1 MTFRKL
7 PGRAGAGG
15 GHGGVGRGGE
25 SRGECSPCVFSAWLL
40 SLPLAQGSHPA
51 YIPATHQHLP
61 PYSSPPQQL
70 HGRREMLSPGAPGA
84 RLGRCMQEGNASSA
98 EALPSPVLL
107 PSHGHAHAHLPGSHT
122 ELWTAARLIGGGHA
136 RDCISCRP
144 PPSRVSQQAYWTRS
158 GATNPFAASL
168 PLCTML
174 VLCKGH
180 PLHVGPRH
188 SHLTG
193 SCGWV
198 QIASRG
204 QIGAAAESAPARG
217 QSEHSPG
224 PQRPGS
230 PRGHP
235 ASSSLV
241 SGPAQGHRNAEHHA
255 LLVGAGLGARLGG
268 QVWGWDR
275 RGTQKEGWVRHLNS
289 SSGRCRTGV
298 NQISRPSEVPL
309 ALYRVDRGASPRES

>member
-1 MTFRKL
+1 MLHLQRPCLLRCFSPATAMHMHTCQGPTLSSGLLRASSGAVT
-7 PGRAGAGG
+7 PGIASRADRLRAG
-15 GHGGVGRGGE
+15 
-25 SRGECSPCVFSAWLL
+25 
-40 SLPLAQGSHPA
+40 
-51 YIPATHQHLP
+51 
-61 PYSSPPQQL
+61 
-70 HGRREMLSPGAPGA
+70 
-84 RLGRCMQEGNASSA
+84 
-98 EALPSPVLL
+98 
-107 PSHGHAHAHLPGSHT
+107 
-122 ELWTAARLIGGGHA
+122 
-136 RDCISCRP
+136 
-144 PPSRVSQQAYWTRS
+144 VSQQAYWTRS